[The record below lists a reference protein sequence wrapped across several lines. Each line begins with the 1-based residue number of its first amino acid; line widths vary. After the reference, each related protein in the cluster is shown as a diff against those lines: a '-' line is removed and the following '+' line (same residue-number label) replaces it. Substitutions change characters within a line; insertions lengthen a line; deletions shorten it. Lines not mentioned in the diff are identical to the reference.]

1 MHLVGFIIRIFHSLL
16 NVIFLVVTGSY
27 IIILQFFPFYT
38 SFHHYS
44 TTVTRQ
50 YTIACLALKVADSS
64 LAGTFLEQSEQFDWF
79 KKKIWAQMLK
89 PRFQKAKF
97 TWVMGRLQE
106 FWNNCTFRRKR
117 FSPVWNYCFMIC
129 VQEHGGN
136 IKISW
141 DTQEIP
147 SLSD

>member
-1 MHLVGFIIRIFHSLL
+1 VHLVGFIIRIFHSLL

-64 LAGTFLEQSEQFDWF
+64 LAGTFLEQSEQFD
-79 KKKIWAQMLK
+79 
-89 PRFQKAKF
+89 
-97 TWVMGRLQE
+97 
-106 FWNNCTFRRKR
+106 
-117 FSPVWNYCFMIC
+117 
-129 VQEHGGN
+129 
-136 IKISW
+136 
-141 DTQEIP
+141 
-147 SLSD
+147 